1 MSSGRRN
8 IDYGPIALPVGEV
21 PEVRARS
28 PSCEQL
34 QADSARLQDILSHL
48 KMPSR
53 TQGQSNG
60 AVMLDHESDRGQAGE
75 LDAFELGQEL
85 ERLWVCNGEGGRRE
99 VRIRLAP
106 GLIPGTWVRIL
117 SHGGELQVELSVASD
132 GTRHWL
138 GCASDKLAEDLAT
151 RLRCAVRVTVTDAT
165 GTESACA
172 AFEWNGERHS

>member
-21 PEVRARS
+21 PEVKARS
-28 PSCEQL
+28 PSREQL
-34 QADSARLQDILSHL
+34 QADSARLQGILSRL

-53 TQGQSNG
+53 TQEQSKG
-60 AVMLDHESDRGQAGE
+60 AVMLDHESDTGQPGE
-75 LDAFELGQEL
+75 PDAFELGQEL
-85 ERLWVCNGEGGRRE
+85 ERLWVCNGQGGLRE

-132 GTRHWL
+132 RTRQWL
-138 GCASDKLAEDLAT
+138 DCASDKLAEDLAT
-151 RLRCAVRVTVTDAT
+151 RLRCAVRVLVTDAT
-165 GTESACA
+165 GAESACA
-172 AFEWNGERHS
+172 AYEWKGERRS